1 MLEREETSS
10 MGLFLGML
18 QAKIILRPVFNT
30 ARNMAH
36 QYKHKIFVYII
47 TKTSNMI
54 QNLPN
59 RRAMPAPVLSEA
71 PPSMEVTLII
81 SFCLHRQTVEHK
93 VNF

>member
-1 MLEREETSS
+1 

-18 QAKIILRPVFNT
+18 QAKIILRPVFST
-30 ARNMAH
+30 ARNMAR
-36 QYKHKIFVYII
+36 QNKPKIFVYNHKNIKHDSEL
-47 TKTSNMI
+47 TY
-54 QNLPN
+54 
-59 RRAMPAPVLSEA
+59 RRAMPDPVLAEA